1 VRSKLARLRGTLDAI
16 ELSVED
22 NGSGFD
28 IGETT
33 ARDGLGLISMR
44 ERLQI
49 VHGEFEVKTKPG
61 AETTVYARFFFKAL
75 EYQARAG

>member
-1 VRSKLARLRGTLDAI
+1 
-16 ELSVED
+16 VED

-33 ARDGLGLISMR
+33 ARDGLGVVSMR

-61 AETTVYARFFFKAL
+61 AGATVYARVPLKAL